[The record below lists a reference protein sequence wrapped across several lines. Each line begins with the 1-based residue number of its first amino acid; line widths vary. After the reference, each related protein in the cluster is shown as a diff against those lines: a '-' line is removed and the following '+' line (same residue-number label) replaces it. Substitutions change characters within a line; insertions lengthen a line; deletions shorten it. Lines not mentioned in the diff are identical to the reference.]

1 MPKILYQSV
10 SGSRTLMEH
19 TPISLFMLVLRYLV
33 ILSVPLLTSF
43 QSIYNIITTSQG
55 KLKAVY
61 PALLAVLNNVA
72 AYLENLSA
80 SASSKLMQ
88 LFASM
93 SSPSFLLANEGNHNL
108 LQALLESMNAI
119 LEHQYNSKYSR

>member
-1 MPKILYQSV
+1 
-10 SGSRTLMEH
+10 
-19 TPISLFMLVLRYLV
+19 
-33 ILSVPLLTSF
+33 
-43 QSIYNIITTSQG
+43 QG

-119 LEHQYNSKYSR
+119 LEHQYNTLRTFTLESGQEEIERQNRRRKER